1 MTNRLKLKM
10 NIKLTKPTKKLAN
23 IKPARYYQVRLDTKK
38 RFCLKI
44 IIFKSFLVILNKLR
58 IMNYFVKLIKL
69 G

>member
-38 RFCLKI
+38 GFASK
-44 IIFKSFLVILNKLR
+44 
-58 IMNYFVKLIKL
+58 
-69 G
+69 